1 MNQLTRISALL
12 TLAAMLTAC
21 AGASNQQTGTGV
33 GAATGAGLGALVG
46 QAIGRDTKST
56 VLGASIGAVAGGL
69 AGNLIGAYMD
79 KQEEQLRQVQE
90 ASIQREQDVL
100 TATFKSDFLFA
111 LNSADLKPEA
121 EGDLNRVATVLNDY
135 PQTTIRIEGHTDASG
150 SAEYNQALSERRAV
164 TVKNALARRGVEA
177 SRMEAVGY
185 GKSQLISSND
195 AANRRVVI
203 VINPVRQ
210 S

>member
-1 MNQLTRISALL
+1 MKHRISALL
-12 TLAAMLTAC
+12 ILTALLTAC
-21 AGASNQQTGTGV
+21 AGASNQQTGTGI
-33 GAATGAGLGALVG
+33 GAATGAGLGAVIG

-79 KQEEQLRQVQE
+79 KQEQELRQVQE

-121 EGDLNRVATVLNDY
+121 VSDLNRVATVLNEY
-135 PQTTIRIEGHTDASG
+135 PQTTIRVEGHTDASG
-150 SAEYNQALSERRAV
+150 SVEYNQTLSERRAQ
-164 TVKNALARRGVEA
+164 TVKNALAQRGVA
-177 SRMEAVGY
+177 SSRMEAVGY
-185 GKSQLISSND
+185 GKSRLISSDD
-195 AANRRVVI
+195 AVNRRVVI

-210 S
+210 G